1 MSNINEHLVQNKKLC
16 TYAQIKLVFKFEA
29 YLDTINYFKRRQSFS
44 KLRMSAHNLEIEAGR
59 FGKDVTP
66 RCDRHCKYCLSIGT
80 KTIGDEIHFVMV
92 CPQFQEERKLLETK
106 IADLY
111 PNVSQLNVHNK
122 FIWLLSQEDKYCL
135 NSSATF
141 FLQCFKI
148 KSEFQI

>member
-1 MSNINEHLVQNKKLC
+1 MVRELQGEYNILPSDNISTIKSKVRSYFENYIISNINEHLVQKKKLC

-29 YLDTINYFKRRQSFS
+29 YVDTINDFKRRQCFS

-92 CPQFQEERKLLETK
+92 CPTVPRGKET
-106 IADLY
+106 
-111 PNVSQLNVHNK
+111 SRNK
-122 FIWLLSQEDKYCL
+122 
-135 NSSATF
+135 NS
-141 FLQCFKI
+141 
-148 KSEFQI
+148 